1 MRKIPKIFIRLECFR
16 ENDEPSISIMNMPII
31 DNSICQLRLDF
42 LDFEMDRG
50 SEPDKPCDR
59 DSMQIIS
66 AATGAGGKLIFLVIF
81 ECILGIL
88 ELE

>member
-1 MRKIPKIFIRLECFR
+1 
-16 ENDEPSISIMNMPII
+16 MNMPIM

-66 AATGAGGKLIFLVIF
+66 AATGAGGKLIFCVI
-81 ECILGIL
+81 
-88 ELE
+88 